1 MATLAPK
8 LPYTHPFAG
17 GFPYRG
23 SQRLPSDPD
32 ALAYLAAVAAADGAP
47 VETAVATAVDD
58 FFRGI
63 KADGTFSAIR
73 SACLL
78 CGART
83 LAGALVPL
91 KNEGPELWAEQTP
104 AINDADGSAAEWNAA
119 TLTMSNTSPTT
130 AIIRPRF
137 DFNVG
142 LENGKQYRL
151 SGRLSGDLASIRNS
165 SFQMGNTGANIV
177 IDPSSGLFDSIGT
190 ASGVILPL
198 LITFNGSLGPFSV
211 TIESLSIREVIAAPT
226 NVADGFVEG
235 DYTRGG
241 ATPGL
246 KGDGTSYLNTGR
258 AVTADP
264 QNNCHVSA
272 FRSDLNGSEFSVASL
287 GLATTGAVVLNHA
300 NPISGRLRNT
310 SFTSGTL
317 DGSLGFAGFSRQDS
331 GFFSARADAQSETIT
346 QVSAISG
353 SVGNYGV
360 FMFLNGLAFSTAT
373 IAFYSIGESL
383 DLAALDAR
391 VTALVT
397 AIGAAV

>member
-32 ALAYLAAVAAADGAP
+32 ALTYLAAVAAADGAP
-47 VETAVATAVDD
+47 VETAVAVAVDD
-58 FFRGI
+58 FFKGC
-63 KADGTFSAIR
+63 KADPSGTPGDVTGMRSRLRAYSAG
-73 SACLL
+73 L
-78 CGART
+78 ARWP
-83 LAGALVPL
+83 GALVPL
-91 KNEGPELWAEQTP
+91 
-104 AINDADGSAAEWNAA
+104 
-119 TLTMSNTSPTT
+119 
-130 AIIRPRF
+130 
-137 DFNVG
+137 VG
-142 LENGKQYRL
+142 
-151 SGRLSGDLASIRNS
+151 
-165 SFQMGNTGANIV
+165 T
-177 IDPSSGLFDSIGT
+177 
-190 ASGVILPL
+190 
-198 LITFNGSLGPFSV
+198 
-211 TIESLSIREVIAAPT
+211 APT

-287 GLATTGAVVLNHA
+287 GVATTGAVVLNHA